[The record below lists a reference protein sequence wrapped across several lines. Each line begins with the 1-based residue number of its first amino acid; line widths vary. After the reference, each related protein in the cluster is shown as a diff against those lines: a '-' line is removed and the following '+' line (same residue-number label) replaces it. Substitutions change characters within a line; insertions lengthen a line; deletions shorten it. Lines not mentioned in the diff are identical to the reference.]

1 MPAYAHIGPEEDQ
14 DMRVAVAGPTGVLG
28 RALVPLLL
36 QKGFTVRALARSPE
50 KVRRLFPQV
59 NEIIKCDLLASTAE
73 DLAPMLDG
81 CDAVLHTATSIPRD
95 FTAPNAWDATT
106 RLRTDGVRKL
116 LDASLG
122 AGVRRYIQQSITMA
136 YPDHGD
142 DWIQEDMLLDSSP
155 ERAEICAPVIA
166 MERMIRDTRLD
177 QVEWCILRGG
187 TFVGKGTF
195 QEGLIERLR
204 SGAEFVPCDGR
215 NFVSL
220 VHVSDMANAIV
231 AAVKQAPAGSVF
243 NVVDDPIRNGE
254 YFDRLA
260 ASIGAKKPGRDLT
273 AECPPS
279 WRCSNQAAKARLMW
293 QPSHGII
300 P

>member
-1 MPAYAHIGPEEDQ
+1 
-14 DMRVAVAGPTGVLG
+14 MRVAVVGPTGVLG

-59 NEIIKCDLLASTAE
+59 SEIFKCDLLASTAE
-73 DLAPMLDG
+73 DLPPMLNG

-95 FTAPNAWDATT
+95 FTAPNAWKATT

-116 LDASLG
+116 LDASLE

-136 YPDHGD
+136 YPGHGD
-142 DWIQEDMLLDSSP
+142 DWIGEDMPLDSSP

-166 MERMIRDTRLD
+166 MERMIRDIRLD
-177 QVEWCILRGG
+177 QMEWCILRGG

-195 QEGLIERLR
+195 QDSLIERLR

-220 VHVSDMANAIV
+220 VHVSDMASAIV
-231 AAVKQAPAGSVF
+231 AAVEHAPAGSVF

-254 YFDRLA
+254 YLDRLA
-260 ASIGAKKPGRDLT
+260 ASIGAAKPRRDMT
-273 AECPPS
+273 GECPPS

-293 QPSHGII
+293 QPSHAII